1 VRIRSLL
8 LFILLLPLTIAAA
21 QPPWQEKPM
30 VLSVS
35 NPLVM
40 LAAPLP
46 SPHSRRCTGAVRIVQ
61 AEAERP
67 VIVVSE
73 IRCRR

>member
-1 VRIRSLL
+1 MNFRLL
-8 LFILLLPLTIAAA
+8 LSLVAVLPLAMAAA
-21 QPPWQEKPM
+21 QPPSQQKPM
-30 VLSVS
+30 VLSTQ
-35 NPLVM
+35 NPLIM

-46 SPHSRRCTGAVRIVQ
+46 SPHRRRCTGAVRIVE